1 MEMLIIWILY
11 RLYLLQSIRARN
23 KFPQKKAGL
32 QQLYPSVAF
41 YWELALLGEIY
52 ARHKQE
58 PLTLILKIKKAAA
71 HVKINGLYQQTKVN
85 GTNYVLTNELAFSE
99 MSQASVSKRR

>member
-11 RLYLLQSIRARN
+11 RFYLLQSIRARN

-52 ARHKQE
+52 VGHKQE
-58 PLTLILKIKKAAA
+58 PLTLIFKNKK
-71 HVKINGLYQQTKVN
+71 GSSPRQD
-85 GTNYVLTNELAFSE
+85 
-99 MSQASVSKRR
+99 

>member
-52 ARHKQE
+52 VGHKQNAR
-58 PLTLILKIKKAAA
+58 TIDVDFKK
-71 HVKINGLYQQTKVN
+71 
-85 GTNYVLTNELAFSE
+85 
-99 MSQASVSKRR
+99 